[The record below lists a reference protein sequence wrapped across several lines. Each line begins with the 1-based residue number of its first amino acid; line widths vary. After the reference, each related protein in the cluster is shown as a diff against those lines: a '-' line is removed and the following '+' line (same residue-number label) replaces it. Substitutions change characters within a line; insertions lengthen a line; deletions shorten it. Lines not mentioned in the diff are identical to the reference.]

1 MRKLNSAKSYG
12 DRGTGI
18 LLVGVSSSVG
28 FVESSLMV
36 LTCLS
41 CDLAVLLVDIYLK
54 RNSHTGP

>member
-1 MRKLNSAKSYG
+1 MRKLDSAKSYG

-36 LTCLS
+36 LACIS